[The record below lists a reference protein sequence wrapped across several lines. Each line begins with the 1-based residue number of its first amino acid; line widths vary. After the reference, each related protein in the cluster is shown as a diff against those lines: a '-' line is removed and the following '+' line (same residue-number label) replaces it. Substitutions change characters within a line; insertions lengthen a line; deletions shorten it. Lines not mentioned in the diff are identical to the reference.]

1 MQGNGPDVS
10 RRLSDMTLAEK
21 MAKFKNAAGK
31 IDTDEMTRSLSFPL
45 EEDSLMTRESLPLKD
60 KMQVWIC
67 KTGSVSVWLVG
78 FVQLFVREQAVEH
91 AEKSGDEEQLK
102 VC

>member
-1 MQGNGPDVS
+1 MRSLGAVQAMFSQTVNQKMQSLMQGNGPDVS

-45 EEDSLMTRESLPLKD
+45 EETDSLMTRESLPLKD

-67 KTGSVSVWLVG
+67 KTGSVSV
-78 FVQLFVREQAVEH
+78 
-91 AEKSGDEEQLK
+91 
-102 VC
+102 

>member
-1 MQGNGPDVS
+1 MRSLGAVQAMFSQTVNQKMQSLMQGNGPDVS

-67 KTGSVSVWLVG
+67 KTGSVSV
-78 FVQLFVREQAVEH
+78 
-91 AEKSGDEEQLK
+91 
-102 VC
+102 